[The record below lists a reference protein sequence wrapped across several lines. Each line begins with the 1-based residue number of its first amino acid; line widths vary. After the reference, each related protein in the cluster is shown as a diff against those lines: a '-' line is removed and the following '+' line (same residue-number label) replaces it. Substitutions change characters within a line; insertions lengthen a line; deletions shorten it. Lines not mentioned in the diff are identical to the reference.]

1 MRLPNPFPRVNA
13 RYGAPMG
20 RHGDSFDQLSDWPA
34 DVPLFV
40 EHCGGDG
47 YYDRGGAYWGHS
59 GVCAVYSADG
69 DVCAYVDA
77 RSPAQAARK
86 AHEIAPDAIMHLVRR
101 RGFHVQ
107 IGKEAR

>member
-1 MRLPNPFPRVNA
+1 MQLANPFPRVSC

-20 RHGDSFDQLSDWPA
+20 RHGDSFDQLTDWPA
-34 DVPLFV
+34 DVPLYA

-77 RSPAQAARK
+77 YSPAKAARMVR
-86 AHEIAPDAIMHLVRR
+86 EIAPDAVVHGVTR
-101 RGFHVQ
+101 RGFFAQ
-107 IGKEAR
+107 IEEVR